1 MSQPEEYPAPSFM
14 SETARKKWNEL
25 LRLLINE
32 GLYDPFK
39 LPSLEAYCVN
49 YGRFVE
55 AEKNILETER
65 LLIKHPGRDVPT
77 INPFIEASE
86 KAQKLMAKF
95 ATDLGLNEIKR
106 SRTPIPTPDEDL
118 SAGFA
123 SYLGQDVK
131 QH

>member
-14 SETARKKWNEL
+14 SETARKKWNDVL
-25 LRLLINE
+25 ALLINE
-32 GLYDPFK
+32 GLFDPFK

-49 YGRFVE
+49 YGRFAE
-55 AEKNILETER
+55 AESKILETQQ
-65 LLIKHPGRDVPT
+65 LVVKHTDREASSIDALVK
-77 INPFIEASE
+77 ASE

-95 ATDLGLNEIKR
+95 AADLGLNEIKR